1 MHEDITAASGWTIGL
16 DVGDKHTV
24 GCVLGASGEVLETF
38 RIATTPGAVRRTM
51 EGFGRCRVALEVG
64 THSPWMSRLIEE
76 AGHDLIIANPRRVR
90 LIAENDSKTDDVDAE
105 LLARLARVDPELLK
119 PIVHRG
125 AQAQRDRILILAR
138 DGLVRSRTQFIN
150 QVRGFAKSLGH
161 RMPRS
166 SSEAFS
172 KRVRERYP
180 EELFPGQSTMLEL
193 IERLTSEIAA
203 MDREIERLCQEQYP
217 ETGVMR
223 QVTGVGALTSLTF
236 VLTIEDPSRFEKS
249 RAVGAYVGLRPR
261 MRQSGE
267 QQPQLRI
274 TKAGDALLRRYLVG
288 AAQYIL
294 GPFGP
299 DTELRRFGLKLAERG
314 GKAAKKRAV
323 VAVARKLAVLLH
335 RLWVTGEAYA
345 PLGYGQV
352 DCEAA

>member
-1 MHEDITAASGWTIGL
+1 MNEDITARGMTIGL
-16 DVGDKHTV
+16 DVGDKQTV
-24 GCVLGASGEVLETF
+24 GCVLSASGEALETF
-38 RIATTPGAVRRTM
+38 RMATTPGAVRRTM
-51 EGFGRCRVALEVG
+51 AGFERSRVALEVG
-64 THSPWMSRLIEE
+64 THSPWLSRLIEE
-76 AGHDLIIANPRRVR
+76 AGHELIIANPRRVR

-105 LLARLARVDPELLK
+105 LLARLARVDPDLLK

-125 AQAQRDRILILAR
+125 AQAQHDRILILAR

-166 SSEAFS
+166 SSEAFPR
-172 KRVRERYP
+172 RVRERFP
-180 EELFPGQSTMLEL
+180 EDLFPGQSVMLEMV
-193 IERLTSEIAA
+193 ERLTAEIAR
-203 MDREIERLCQEQYP
+203 MDREVERLCEERYP

-236 VLTIEDPSRFEKS
+236 VLTVEDPSRFKKS

-261 MRQSGE
+261 TRQSGE
-267 QQPQLRI
+267 QKPQLRI

-335 RLWVTGEAYA
+335 RPWLTGEVYE
-345 PLGYGQV
+345 PLGYGESHR
-352 DCEAA
+352 EAA